1 MALARVSSYRGPACP
16 RCKKPLE
23 LAQAGDGP
31 NNCVHCGG
39 EFEARVFRSASRTSL
54 RVVQLAQSGPEA
66 ATACANHPRNAA
78 VTSCERC
85 GVFIC
90 SLCELQ
96 VDASRYCPACFERLA
111 QEGAIPS
118 ARVRFRAYHT
128 LAFIASFIGL
138 VTFYIFGLPLGALG
152 CYYVFKGFRTRNVTG
167 APAGS
172 LVLAGLLSLA
182 DIVLGAIG
190 LFMFFGRHK

>member
-39 EFEARVFRSASRTSL
+39 EFEARVFRPASRSQQ
-54 RVVQLAQSGPEA
+54 VVQLAQGGPEA
-66 ATACANHPRNAA
+66 GTACANHPRNAA

-85 GVFIC
+85 GIFIC

-96 VDASRYCPACFERLA
+96 VDGSNYCPACFERLA

-118 ARVRFRAYHT
+118 ARVRFRAFHT
-128 LAFIASFIGL
+128 LAFIASFLGL
-138 VTFYIFGLPLGALG
+138 ITFPIFGLPLGALG
-152 CYYVFKGFRTRNVTG
+152 CYYVFKGFRTRNVSGT
-167 APAGS
+167 PAGS
-172 LVLAGLLSLA
+172 LILAGLLSLA
-182 DIVLGAIG
+182 DIIFGAIILFG
-190 LFMFFGRHK
+190 LLSRHK

>member
-39 EFEARVFRSASRTSL
+39 EFEARVFRPASRKL

-66 ATACANHPRNAA
+66 GTPCANHPRNAA

-85 GVFIC
+85 GIFIC
-90 SLCELQ
+90 SLCELE
-96 VDASRYCPACFERLA
+96 VDASKYCPACFERLA
-111 QEGAIPS
+111 KEGAIPS

-128 LAFIASFIGL
+128 LAIISSFFGL
-138 VTFYIFGLPLGALG
+138 IFFYILGLPLGVLTF
-152 CYYVFKGFRTRNVTG
+152 YYVYKGFRTRSVTG
-167 APAGS
+167 TPAGG
-172 LVLAGLLSLA
+172 LVLAAMLGLGDTVLAAITIIGFLS
-182 DIVLGAIG
+182 
-190 LFMFFGRHK
+190 RHR